1 MNVARLN
8 FSHGNFEQHAEVIE
22 RIRNVS
28 KAAGRRVA
36 IMEDLPGPKMG
47 LGTIRPDLIQVV
59 SGDTFTL
66 TRGHPRICSKSY
78 ACILDSAWQTEYVRW

>member
-36 IMEDLPGPKMG
+36 IMGDLPGPKM
-47 LGTIRPDLIQVV
+47 V
-59 SGDTFTL
+59 S
-66 TRGHPRICSKSY
+66 
-78 ACILDSAWQTEYVRW
+78 SAKKIGSHDFGQSLKGFVA